1 MVKIAKPADTS
12 PVEARAIIAL
22 IMETIATPNGF
33 AKLSPSQR
41 KYLLAA
47 ILGSVIPVDG
57 KVRAVEVEYFE
68 TFLKTKY
75 QFTNETLK
83 IAQAFAK
90 AELQS
95 EALLQASRH
104 LPDLLSIEDR
114 TNLIGMLWDLAL
126 CDQELHTKE
135 DALIYKIADQAGVP
149 RKRVAEQQAV
159 AAGHHRS

>member
-1 MVKIAKPADTS
+1 MVKIAKAADTS
-12 PVEARAIIAL
+12 SGEASAIIAL
-22 IMETIATPNGF
+22 IMETIATPSGF

-47 ILGSVIPVDG
+47 ILGSIIPVDG
-57 KVRAVEVEYFE
+57 KVRAVEIEYFE

-75 QFTNETLK
+75 QFSKETLK

-95 EALLQASRH
+95 EALQKAARH

-114 TNLIGMLWDLAL
+114 TNLIGMLWDIAL
-126 CDQELHTKE
+126 CDQELHATE
-135 DALIYKIADQAGVP
+135 DALIYNIADQAGVP

-159 AAGHHRS
+159 AAGHHRT